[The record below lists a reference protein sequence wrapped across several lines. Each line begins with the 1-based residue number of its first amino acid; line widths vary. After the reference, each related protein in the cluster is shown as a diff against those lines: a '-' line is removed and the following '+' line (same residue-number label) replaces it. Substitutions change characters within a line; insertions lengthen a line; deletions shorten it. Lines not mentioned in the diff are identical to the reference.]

1 MKEKKSNFWEYIG
14 WATFIIFGSICVF
27 MFCILVFGDPKTKY
41 SNLNDVPVQVEQS
54 NTNKKDNNSPKISK
68 EEFDSI
74 QNGMSYEEVIGIIG
88 GDGELLSET
97 GTKGQQFHTLMYSWE
112 GEKGFGSNANATF
125 QDGKLINKA
134 QFGLK

>member
-1 MKEKKSNFWEYIG
+1 M
-14 WATFIIFGSICVF
+14 
-27 MFCILVFGDPKTKY
+27 LVFGDPKTKY
-41 SNLNDVPVQVEQS
+41 STSNDVPVQAEQTS
-54 NTNKKDNNSPKISK
+54 TNKKANNSPKISK

-74 QNGMSYEEVIGIIG
+74 KNGMSYEEVISIIG

-97 GTKGQQFHTLMYSWE
+97 GTNGQQFHTLMYSWE